1 MVAVGAGGVGAGVP
15 VPPVSEGGVAG
26 GVGVGAT
33 AVPPVEDEVG
43 GVAVAGVVVVEVVLV
58 EVRVA
63 GVVVPPDGG
72 AVTAGT
78 VFGTS

>member
-1 MVAVGAGGVGAGVP
+1 M
-15 VPPVSEGGVAG
+15 PPVSEGGVAG

-58 EVRVA
+58 VEVRVA
-63 GVVVPPDGG
+63 GVVVEPDGG